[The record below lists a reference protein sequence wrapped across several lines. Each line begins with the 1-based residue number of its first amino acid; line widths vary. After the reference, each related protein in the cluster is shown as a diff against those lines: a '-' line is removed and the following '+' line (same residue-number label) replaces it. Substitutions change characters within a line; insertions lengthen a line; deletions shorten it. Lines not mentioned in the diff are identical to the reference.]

1 MESILLPTD
10 FSATARNAALYALRL
25 AKQLSVK
32 KVVLYH
38 SYEIPFSMD
47 PMAPGIEMFDLDAI
61 KKESEINIQ
70 NFKLELKAF
79 AGDTEIDTVSEYGS
93 LGAGLNEVCD
103 DLDIGLVVMG
113 ITGGSFL
120 EEKLIGSNTLAV
132 AKHTRVP
139 VIIVPADIPFLKIE
153 KIMLLSDFDKAD
165 TTVPLEQISTIIH
178 ETKAKLFVFNVE
190 AETDEYDV
198 NYPSDIMGESYAVH
212 TLLEHLNPEYHFSKG
227 KNFIEAVNNFALD
240 NQIDLIIAVPKEHG
254 FFANLFATSHTKELA
269 FHTHIPLMLVHK

>member
-1 MESILLPTD
+1 MEAILSPTD
-10 FSATARNAALYALRL
+10 FSSTARNAALYALRL

-32 KVVLYH
+32 KIVLYH
-38 SYEIPFSMD
+38 SYEIPISMD
-47 PMAPGIEMFDLDAI
+47 PMAPGIEMFDLDSI
-61 KKESEINIQ
+61 KKDSETNIQ

-79 AGDTEIDTVSEYGS
+79 AGDIVIDTVSEYGS
-93 LGAGLNEVCD
+93 LGAGLDEVCD

-120 EEKLIGSNTLAV
+120 EEKLIGSNTLSV

-139 VIIVPADIPFLKIE
+139 VIIVPADIPFLRIE
-153 KIMLLSDFDKAD
+153 KVMLLSDFDKAD

-178 ETKAKLFVFNVE
+178 ETEAKLFVFNVE

-212 TLLEHLNPEYHFSKG
+212 TVLEHLNPEYHFSKS

-240 NQIDLIIAVPKEHG
+240 NQIDLIITVPKEHG
-254 FFANLFATSHTKELA
+254 FFANLFTTSHTKELA